1 MPWLRA
7 PCDALLLPLA
17 REAWPALTARDGVA
31 LAAVL
36 KRIAARLVE
45 RDAEEVAELLADLGP
60 ASSKPRALA
69 AAAEELAGEPLAAA
83 AYARLDG
90 GAAWVALTLTGWVR
104 SGEGGDLPGLATRL
118 TQGGSLPG
126 LDPESSAL
134 YAMSALLDAVE
145 AGPFEPT
152 SAPPVDAP
160 TLAARLGLDD
170 AEEFADVEP
179 FCARLHDGHL
189 YLLDE

>member
-7 PCDALLLPLA
+7 PCDEQLLPLA
-17 REAWPALTARDGVA
+17 REAWPALTRRDGPA
-31 LAAVL
+31 LAAAL
-36 KRIAARLVE
+36 KKIAARLVE
-45 RDAEEVAELLADLGP
+45 RDPDEVEELLADLGP

-104 SGEGGDLPGLATRL
+104 SGEGGDLTGLATRL
-118 TQGGSLPG
+118 AQGGSLPG
-126 LDPESSAL
+126 LDAESSAL
-134 YAMSALLDAVE
+134 YAMSALLDAAE

-152 SAPPVDAP
+152 APPPGDAP
-160 TLAARLGLDD
+160 ILAARLGLED
-170 AEEFADVEP
+170 ADELADVEP
-179 FCARLHDGHL
+179 FCARVHEGHL